1 MRQQKRKLK
10 ELKTNVEKA
19 LWFAET
25 FGLSLNSVIFSQ
37 ERMAQTTCFPMKN
50 LQKSPFNNLAEEEQ
64 DKLKRVLFALNK
76 FCIGDAAYMSSQYA
90 LRGRICHGLTQTM

>member
-19 LWFAET
+19 LWFVET
-25 FGLSLNSVIFSQ
+25 FGLSLNAVIFSGKDGSNHTLSY
-37 ERMAQTTCFPMKN
+37 E
-50 LQKSPFNNLAEEEQ
+50 KSPKKSFNDLAEEEQ

>member
-1 MRQQKRKLK
+1 MRQQKQKLK

-25 FGLSLNSVIFSQ
+25 FGLSLNSIIFSGKDGSNHTLSY
-37 ERMAQTTCFPMKN
+37 E
-50 LQKSPFNNLAEEEQ
+50 KSPKKSFNDLAEEEQ
-64 DKLKRVLFALNK
+64 DKLKRVQFALNK

-90 LRGRICHGLTQTM
+90 LRGRICHGLT